1 MSAILEPI
9 QTAAGPN
16 LLVGFDTAD
25 DAGVYQLSA
34 DRAIVCTADF
44 ITPVVDDPRTFGRV
58 AAANSIS
65 DVYAM
70 GGTPL
75 VALNLLG
82 YPPAS
87 LPSAVLGEILAGA
100 GEVCAEAG
108 CAVAGGHTVRDEE
121 VKFGLSVTGEVH
133 PDKILRNS
141 TAQPGDFLV
150 LTKPLGTGALVAAMK
165 KNQLEADH
173 LQQLITCMTSL
184 NRCGT
189 LLFDLG
195 ATACTDVTGFG
206 LSGHALEMAKG
217 SGLTLHIDP
226 QTLPLLPK
234 ADSLC
239 AEGFTCGGTKANAR
253 FASGDV
259 SYGADLNEGMIGLI
273 NDPQTSGGL
282 LISVPANRLDALRA
296 TVVENG
302 AMCASVI
309 GQVTS
314 RVPGAPYLVF
324 GKKPIAT

>member
-9 QTAAGPN
+9 QAAAGPN

-25 DAGVYQLSA
+25 DAGVYRLDD
-34 DRAIVCTADF
+34 DRAMVCTADF

-58 AAANSIS
+58 AAANSLS

-70 GGTPL
+70 GGRPL

-82 YPPAS
+82 YPPNN

-100 GEVCAEAG
+100 GETCAEAG

-141 TAQPGDFLV
+141 TAQVGDHLV

-165 KNQLEADH
+165 KGQLSEEH
-173 LQQLITCMTSL
+173 LQELITCMVTL

-189 LLFDLG
+189 LLHDLG

-206 LSGHALEMAKG
+206 LVGHALEMARG
-217 SGLTLHIDP
+217 AEVALHIDP
-226 QTLPLLPK
+226 ACLPLLPD
-234 ADSLC
+234 ADTLC
-239 AEGFTCGGTKANAR
+239 AAGFTCGGTQANAR
-253 FASGDV
+253 FTGQNV
-259 SYGADLNEGMIGLI
+259 LFGADLTPGMTGLI

-282 LISVPANRLDALRA
+282 LISVPSDRVDELCAAVAGAGALCHA
-296 TVVENG
+296 
-302 AMCASVI
+302 VI
-309 GQVTS
+309 GQVAQRAPDT
-314 RVPGAPYLVF
+314 PYLVF
-324 GKKPIAT
+324 NNA